1 MKISAFLLF
10 PPKNEFLL
18 IRFPHFC
25 KKINQFKSTFLIFQI
40 ELFSNVSYSNTEKR
54 FLFNT
59 DQRNLLSSKLIGL
72 SDYMRLIA
80 NWVNQMRVCRS
91 LGFYHLISCMQDDEK
106 VKNFESY
113 VIAFMKSTKSP
124 QENGAS
130 WASCVSC
137 KHLNILY
144 DITLKIKK
152 SC

>member
-1 MKISAFLLF
+1 MQ
-10 PPKNEFLL
+10 
-18 IRFPHFC
+18 

-40 ELFSNVSYSNTEKR
+40 ELFSNVSYANTEKR

-91 LGFYHLISCMQDDEK
+91 LGFYHLISCIHYKMMKIVRTKID
-106 VKNFESY
+106 

-137 KHLNILY
+137 KHINILY
-144 DITLKIKK
+144 HKNVKISKLLRILGLMLNDGH
-152 SC
+152 CIE

>member
-1 MKISAFLLF
+1 MY
-10 PPKNEFLL
+10 
-18 IRFPHFC
+18 
-25 KKINQFKSTFLIFQI
+25 STQI
-40 ELFSNVSYSNTEKR
+40 QKKR

-59 DQRNLLSSKLIGL
+59 DQRNMLLSKLIGL

-91 LGFYHLISCMQDDEK
+91 LAFYHLKSCIQNNEK
-106 VKNFESY
+106 GKNYESY

-137 KHLNILY
+137 KHLNISY
-144 DITLKIKK
+144 HITLKIKNVVK
-152 SC
+152 NLGTDAQ